1 MDMRYVL
8 GKSFLLYCALL
19 LPNVAQA
26 QDITQNQALNFG
38 VFAVANNTTASS
50 IVVTPDN
57 ETYADQGIVIGQD
70 GQRGYYTL
78 TGLPPNV
85 SFFLGVEVPNPPS
98 EGGVVLDDAT
108 SASSGSG
115 PSFTLEDLT
124 ISNGGVLQSDNQGD
138 AVLFIGGTLKTTG
151 TGQGYTGGVYSGTYN
166 LTIYY

>member
-1 MDMRYVL
+1 MRYAL
-8 GKSFLLYCALL
+8 LQSFLVCCALL
-19 LPNVAQA
+19 LPGSVLAQE
-26 QDITQNQALNFG
+26 ITQNQALNFG
-38 VFAVANNTTASS
+38 VFAVAKNATVSS

-70 GQRGYYTL
+70 GQRGFYTL

-108 SASSGSG
+108 LASSGSG

-138 AVLFIGGTLKTTG
+138 AVLFIGGTLRTTG
-151 TGQGYTGGVYSGTYN
+151 TGQGYTGGIYSGTYN